1 MNVIFILGIAALWG
15 VTALLVAGFKKL
27 EKPSGARS

>member
-1 MNVIFILGIAALWG
+1 MDILFTVGIATLWG
-15 VTALLVAGFKKL
+15 VTALLVAGFRKL